1 MWRVV
6 GREVIVVLVEEDV
19 IEENGEDERREA
31 TNERL
36 TQKQQ

>member
-1 MWRVV
+1 MA
-6 GREVIVVLVEEDV
+6 EVIVVLVEEDV
-19 IEENGEDERREA
+19 IEENAAKRREA